1 MSKILLNSTN
11 AEYHSDRTSLSSSN
25 LKLLLTDPAR
35 FHREWVLNQAPPQ
48 EQRAVFDEGSYVHS
62 LILEPDK
69 VSQYAIFN
77 GLRKAGK
84 AFEDFVAAN
93 PGKIILTAPQ
103 VNRCKQLANSYGSL
117 PVATKMLEKGIP
129 EFTMLSEI
137 LGVPVKARA
146 DWINIEEGYIVDVKT
161 TSAVSDLDVFRM
173 TCEQYK
179 YALSAALYCQ
189 IAFNNFGKLFDFYF
203 IVLSKADMCAN
214 VYKASS
220 DFLTY
225 GASQVTQALVTYNKC
240 KESGIWSL
248 EQPKTDFS
256 TKEYEIYE
264 V

>member
-1 MSKILLNSTN
+1 MKILLESDN
-11 AEYHSDRTSLSSSN
+11 ATYHSNRSHMSSSN

-103 VNRCKQLANSYGSL
+103 VNRCKQLVSSYEQ
-117 PVATKMLEKGIP
+117 TKAAVKMIQNGAP
-129 EFTMLSEI
+129 EYTMLSEI

-146 DWINIEEGYIVDVKT
+146 DYINIEQGYIVDLKT
-161 TSAVSDLDVFRM
+161 TSAISDAEVFKM
-173 TCEQYK
+173 TCQQYK
-179 YALSAALYCQ
+179 YDLSAALYCE
-189 IAFNNFGKLFDFYF
+189 IALQNFNKVFDFF
-203 IVLSKADMCAN
+203 FVVLSKTDSK
-214 VYKASS
+214 VRIYKASS
-220 DFLTY
+220 EFLSRGT
-225 GASQVTQALVTYNKC
+225 GEMTKALVIYKKC
-240 KESGIWSL
+240 KESGVWSL
-248 EQPKTDFS
+248 EQPERPFDDLDI
-256 TKEYEIYE
+256 EE